1 MKTSGS
7 LIRGQRHIYVLVLAS
22 PPFLFLL
29 SLRSCPSSRI
39 NSWENPVRRNCPS
52 PYCECIVIYQ
62 FRPRTADMAV
72 TTIHGLLSGWVE
84 SVWAAL
90 FPQKQAIAH
99 RPLESDD
106 PLPLVIEDITP
117 AWLSKV
123 LNVTVEALQVQ
134 EVIHGSGSKV
144 LIEVTY
150 APSSSSPSGERRPPL
165 PPTHLCIKGGFNP
178 ELLAALPDLFAV
190 YRLEA
195 EFYHR
200 LAPRIP
206 QLRLLPSYWCGV
218 DRRGDGHQGQGQGQ
232 GQGLVILADAGPRG
246 LGYTFGDPRRAWPV
260 ARVRDGLAQLA
271 CLHAATWGGGGGG
284 GSTGSKKKEEE
295 EDGDASSPLPLHLL
309 LPSVIVAR
317 AGGEEK
323 KEPQGGP
330 PMRAVVEGM
339 MAPEAWAARFG
350 DPAVRP
356 PIPEVFW
363 AHRDRVVRC
372 LRALWASSGRDVNGN
387 GGDKM
392 TCLVHGDTQVGN
404 TFLDAEGRPG
414 FLDWQ
419 CVHVNS
425 AAHDVTYFMTGALE
439 VEDRRRH
446 ERALFGFYLDELFGA
461 GGPRLEVEDV
471 WDVSSVHQLSLSS
484 SSMALFSASPWLT
497 SLATGVSEIPNAGL
511 CLGAGRSHDAA
522 EGGR

>member
-7 LIRGQRHIYVLVLAS
+7 LIRSQRRICWS
-22 PPFLFLL
+22 LL
-29 SLRSCPSSRI
+29 LLPCISLRSYQSSRI
-39 NSWENPVRRNCPS
+39 GFGESGKILSGEIALPLVTSALSYINSVL
-52 PYCECIVIYQ
+52 V
-62 FRPRTADMAV
+62 RTADMA
-72 TTIHGLLSGWVE
+72 TTLQGLLSGWVD

-90 FPQKQAIAH
+90 FPWKQVIAH
-99 RPLESDD
+99 RPLECDD

-117 AWLSKV
+117 AWLSKA
-123 LNVTVEALQVQ
+123 LNVTVETLRVQ

-150 APSSSSPSGERRPPL
+150 APTRGRRHAL
-165 PPTHLCIKGGFNP
+165 PPAHLCVKGGFNP
-178 ELLAALPDLFAV
+178 QLLAVLPDLFAV

-195 EFYHR
+195 EFYHH

-206 QLRLLPSYWCGV
+206 HLRLLPSYWCGV
-218 DRRGDGHQGQGQGQ
+218 DQPRGRGR
-232 GQGLVILADAGPRG
+232 GQGLVVLADAGARG

-260 ARVRDGLAQLA
+260 TRVREALAQLA
-271 CLHAATWGGGGGG
+271 RLHAATWGGRVGTAAVTAAVGVREEGDDDD
-284 GSTGSKKKEEE
+284 GS
-295 EDGDASSPLPLHLL
+295 SSLLSLPWV
-309 LPSVIVAR
+309 P
-317 AGGEEK
+317 GEPE
-323 KEPQGGP
+323 G
-330 PMRAVVEGM
+330 MRAVVEGM
-339 MAPEAWAARFG
+339 MAPAAWAARFG

-372 LRALWASSGRDVNGN
+372 LRALWASSSSSPSPVGGGGGVG

-392 TCLVHGDTQVGN
+392 TCVVHGDTQVGN
-404 TFLDAEGRPG
+404 TFMDGEGRPG

-425 AAHDVTYFMTGALE
+425 AAQDVTYFMTGALE
-439 VEDRRRH
+439 VEERRRH
-446 ERALFGFYLDELFGA
+446 ERELFGFYLDELLEA

-471 WDVSSVHQLSLSS
+471 WDVSPPNYLSS
-484 SSMALFSASPWLT
+484 SCHSFLFLLLT
-497 SLATGVSEIPNAGL
+497 FPTIGISKVPNARL
-511 CLGAGRSHDAA
+511 CLGTGRPHDAA